1 MKMARTSHRRNARKQ
16 GQRLREMAQ
25 EAHRRNAAK
34 ICGPLIPDKVLR
46 ALASLN
52 LPASEFVYTACL
64 EKLLR
69 EVPR

>member
-1 MKMARTSHRRNARKQ
+1 MARTSHRRNV
-16 GQRLREMAQ
+16 REIAQ
-25 EAHRRNAAK
+25 EARRRNAAK
-34 ICGPLIPDKVLR
+34 NSAPLIPDKVLR